1 MSKHHLILHSFCVS
15 IATVSYDNVPQS
27 NAILYFSQRTTKGG
41 LLIAEGCGISD
52 TPIEARKPVVGAVHA
67 KGVIFFCQLWHTGTV
82 SSIDFQPNGQAPIS
96 CTDKPSKPLI
106 CFDVQ
111 QFPPPQRLTTCY
123 FDGIEIHGAHGY
135 IIDQFM
141 KDQVNDQTNQYEG
154 SLENRCRFALE
165 IVVAV
170 LNEIGAD
177 RVRNKAFP
185 IC

>member
-1 MSKHHLILHSFCVS
+1 MSNNFHHHSGWQL
-15 IATVSYDNVPQS
+15 AAK
-27 NAILYFSQRTTKGG
+27 NAI
-41 LLIAEGCGISD
+41 E
-52 TPIEARKPVVGAVHA
+52 
-67 KGVIFFCQLWHTGTV
+67 
-82 SSIDFQPNGQAPIS
+82 
-96 CTDKPSKPLI
+96 
-106 CFDVQ
+106 FD
-111 QFPPPQRLTTCY
+111 

-185 IC
+185 ICWLHGFRWLKYKCSGTLHGWILE